1 MTDHAQRAKGDILV
15 LVGTRKGVFIFS
27 SDVNRK
33 NWEMT
38 GPHWPGSDIFHVVYD
53 ERGDGRL
60 WVVRNDP
67 VFGSEIHRSENLG
80 STWLNSRKGPQIV
93 SDPRIKLN
101 RLWHVTPG
109 PAHEPDVVYLGAEP
123 APLFKSIDA
132 GERWDEVEGITLHAT
147 RDRWE
152 AGLGGMCLHS
162 IVLDNDSSDRMWV
175 GVSAAGV
182 FKTEDAGETW
192 SPMNKGVRA
201 DFMPETFPEVGQC
214 PHKLLAHPS
223 NPGRLYQQNHCG
235 VFRSDNGGSQWIDI
249 SEGLPSRFGLPLS
262 PSIHTT
268 LTLHTSCPRIR
279 VVGDQLGDGMR
290 FVTDAKFRVFRTRN
304 AGRDWE
310 PLTDGL
316 PQKNAYLHAMRDGM
330 ATDNVDPC
338 GVYAGT
344 STGQLFFSRD
354 EGDSWD
360 LLADYLPPINSVE
373 TAVFA

>member
-1 MTDHAQRAKGDILV
+1 MTDHAQPDKDDILV

-67 VFGSEIHRSENLG
+67 VFGSEIHRSDDLG
-80 STWLNSRKGPQIV
+80 ATWQSSRKNPHVV
-93 SDPRIKLN
+93 SDPSIKLN

-109 PAHEPDVVYLGAEP
+109 REEQPDVVYLGAEP
-123 APLFKSIDA
+123 ALLFKSEDS
-132 GERWDEVEGITLHAT
+132 GETWDEVEGTTSHPT

-152 AGLGGMCLHS
+152 AGAGGMCLHS
-162 IVLDNDSSDRMWV
+162 IVLDPRSADRMWV

-182 FKTEDAGETW
+182 FGTEDGGKTW
-192 SPMNKGVRA
+192 MPLNKGVRA

-214 PHKLLAHPS
+214 PHKLLAHPAR
-223 NPGRLYQQNHCG
+223 PGLLYQQNHCG
-235 VFRSDNGGSQWIDI
+235 VFRSDDGGVEWADI
-249 SEGLPSRFGLPLS
+249 SEGLPSRFGLPLA
-262 PSIHTT
+262 IHPHDPDTAYV
-268 LTLHTSCPRIR
+268 LPEDK
-279 VVGDQLGDGMR
+279 VVGDQLGGGMS

-354 EGDSWD
+354 EGDSGN

-373 TAVFA
+373 TAIFV

>member
-15 LVGTRKGVFIFS
+15 LVGTRKGVCIFS

-67 VFGSEIHRSENLG
+67 VYGSEIHRSENLG

-93 SDPRIKLN
+93 SDPSIKLN

-109 PAHEPDVVYLGAEP
+109 RGEEPDVVYLGAEP
-123 APLFKSIDA
+123 AALFKSEDA
-132 GERWDEVEGITLHAT
+132 GETWDEVAGITLHAT

-182 FKTEDAGETW
+182 FKTEDCW
-192 SPMNKGVRA
+192 
-201 DFMPETFPEVGQC
+201 
-214 PHKLLAHPS
+214 
-223 NPGRLYQQNHCG
+223 
-235 VFRSDNGGSQWIDI
+235 
-249 SEGLPSRFGLPLS
+249 
-262 PSIHTT
+262 
-268 LTLHTSCPRIR
+268 
-279 VVGDQLGDGMR
+279 
-290 FVTDAKFRVFRTRN
+290 
-304 AGRDWE
+304 
-310 PLTDGL
+310 
-316 PQKNAYLHAMRDGM
+316 
-330 ATDNVDPC
+330 
-338 GVYAGT
+338 
-344 STGQLFFSRD
+344 
-354 EGDSWD
+354 
-360 LLADYLPPINSVE
+360 
-373 TAVFA
+373 